1 MDPAALEEG
10 VPSHPMRKLLAL
22 LFVVLFVAAGLFFF
36 AGRLPGPAIT
46 VAAPGAWLGASTPLD
61 VVVEGPAVEE
71 GEVSVSFEQNGTSSV
86 LIDTA
91 ADLNARQVTNDG
103 DGRLRITHVVGR
115 DNVTGLTTG
124 PGRIVVTASRPV
136 LFGLRQVVTSHAQD
150 VTVRLDPPRVAVMS
164 THHFVNQGG
173 AELVVYRVSP
183 EDVES
188 GVRVGDIEYPGYRAS
203 SVTLDGRTPV
213 DPALRVA
220 FFAVLH
226 NQPLDTPIRLYAR
239 DPAGNE
245 STAAFD
251 ARIFAKPFKT
261 SRIGIDDAFMARVV
275 PAILAGTDE
284 VAPVGEL
291 VDQFLAVNGD
301 LRRLN
306 AERIASFATQ
316 TAPEM
321 FWQGQVFHPF
331 TNTAVQSAFADA
343 RTYVYN
349 GREIDHQTHLGF
361 DLASVAH
368 APIPAAN
375 TGRVLFAAELGIY
388 GNCVIVDH
396 GLGVQSLYAHL
407 SSFSVSEGDIV
418 QKGQEIGRTGTTGL
432 AGGDHLHFTM
442 LLQGQ
447 MINPIEWWDPKW
459 TEDRVLRKLREIVPQ

>member
-1 MDPAALEEG
+1 
-10 VPSHPMRKLLAL
+10 MRKLLAL
-22 LFVVLFVAAGLFFF
+22 LVVVVLVAVGLFFF
-36 AGRLPGPAIT
+36 AGRLPGPVIT
-46 VAAPGAWLGASTPLD
+46 VATPGPWLGASTPLD
-61 VVVEGPAVEE
+61 VLVEGPAVEE
-71 GEVSVSFEQNGTSSV
+71 GDVRVTFEQGGTESV

-91 ADLNARQVTNDG
+91 ADINGRQVAADG
-103 DGRLRITHVVGR
+103 EGRMRVTHVIDR
-115 DNVTGLTTG
+115 DNV
-124 PGRIVVTASRPV
+124 PGFASGQGRLVVTATRPV
-136 LFGLRQVVTSHAQD
+136 LFGLRQVATSHAQD
-150 VTVRLDPPRVAVMS
+150 VTVRLEPPRVAVIS

-188 GVRVGDIEYPGYRAS
+188 GVRVGDIEYPGYPAS
-203 SVTLDGRTPV
+203 GVSIDGRTPV
-213 DPALRVA
+213 DPAVRVA

-226 NQPLDTPIRLYAR
+226 DQPLDTPIRLYAR

-245 STAAFD
+245 TSAGFD

-275 PAILAGTDE
+275 PTILAGTDE
-284 VAPVGEL
+284 VTPAGEL
-291 VDQFLAVNGD
+291 VDQFLAVNGE

-306 AERIASFATQ
+306 AERIASFAAETS
-316 TAPEM
+316 PEM
-321 FWQGQVFHPF
+321 LWHGQVFHPF

-343 RTYVYN
+343 RTYVYE

-375 TGRVLFAAELGIY
+375 AGRVLFADELGIY
-388 GNCVIVDH
+388 GNCVIIDH

-407 SSFSVSEGDIV
+407 SSFGVSAGDIV

-459 TEDRVLRKLREIVPQ
+459 TEDRVLRKLREIAQ